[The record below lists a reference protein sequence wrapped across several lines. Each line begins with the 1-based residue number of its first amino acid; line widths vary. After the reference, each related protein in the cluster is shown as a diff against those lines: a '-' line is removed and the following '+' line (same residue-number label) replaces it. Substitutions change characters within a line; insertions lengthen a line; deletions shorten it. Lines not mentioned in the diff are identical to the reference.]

1 MPFSFFGVINLV
13 LISLLTMRMVTDNLN
28 VSPNTT
34 TLFFFKATK
43 IRKMYLLSPYNC
55 VFFKFE
61 NVIQRSRCLVRTRRD
76 KMGQFYLYVINL
88 REIQK
93 CLPLLGL
100 FVFLG
105 LFRIQLNPRLS
116 LGFSWIRNRPRAHYK
131 LGSL

>member
-28 VSPNTT
+28 VSSNTT
-34 TLFFFKATK
+34 TLFCFKATK

-76 KMGQFYLYVINL
+76 KMGQFYLYVIDL

>member
-1 MPFSFFGVINLV
+1 MV

-34 TLFFFKATK
+34 TLFCFKATK

-61 NVIQRSRCLVRTRRD
+61 NVIQLSRCLVRTRRD
-76 KMGQFYLYVINL
+76 KMGQFDLYVINL

-131 LGSL
+131 RCRNITAKICIQF